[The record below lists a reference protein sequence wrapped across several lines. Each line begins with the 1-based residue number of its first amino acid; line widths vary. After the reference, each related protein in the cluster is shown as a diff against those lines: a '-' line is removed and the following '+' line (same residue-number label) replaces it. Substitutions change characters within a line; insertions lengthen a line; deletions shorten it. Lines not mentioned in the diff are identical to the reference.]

1 LQYNN
6 SPREFW
12 NQIRGKQNLT
22 KIGELLKSLI
32 ESETEKKNEF
42 YDLFFNKCLKRLSEF
57 LTIHLK
63 PEFKYEM
70 LSSKQIIIEII
81 CHCFK
86 SHSQRTR
93 YWTIHNDLV
102 PKILDL
108 QKDNSKIILLQ
119 VIKFMKTLIVYGD
132 DNIIKLI
139 TSNDYLNDIIK
150 IYSSISNKDNLIIS
164 AILELF
170 DIIKRNN
177 MKKLIAY
184 LFEKHYDFFYKEEHR
199 NVTIFQDLIAKY
211 DQGLEGFSYNRV
223 DENSNTRI
231 FKEFRSEMEEQ
242 YFDDDDE
249 EEDDLKD
256 YWDNKKKQLFQDSFS
271 RSDRSENIMLNRK
284 KYSDTKLEDIF
295 KDLKEDEEE
304 LYRQLSIYLLI

>member
-1 LQYNN
+1 
-6 SPREFW
+6 
-12 NQIRGKQNLT
+12 
-22 KIGELLKSLI
+22 LKSLI

-57 LTIHLK
+57 LTIPLK

-102 PKILDL
+102 PKILAL
-108 QKDNSKIILLQ
+108 QNDNSKIILLQ
-119 VIKFMKTLIVYGD
+119 IIKFMKTLIIYGD

-150 IYSSISNKDNLIIS
+150 IYSSISGRDNLIIS

-170 DIIKRNN
+170 DIIKKNN

-184 LFEKHYDFFYKEEHR
+184 LFEKHYDFFYKEENR
-199 NVTIFQDLIAKY
+199 SVSLFQDLINKY
-211 DQGLEGFSYNRV
+211 DQGLEGFSSQNRV
-223 DENSNTRI
+223 EENSNSRI
-231 FKEFRSEMEEQ
+231 FKEFRTEMEEQ
-242 YFDDDDE
+242 YFDDDED
-249 EEDDLKD
+249 EDDLKG
-256 YWDNKKKQLFQDSFS
+256 YWEKKKQLFQDSFTT
-271 RSDRSENIMLNRK
+271 RGPGVEKPENTLLNRK
-284 KYSDTKLEDIF
+284 KYSDTNLEDIF
-295 KDLKEDEEE
+295 KDLKEEEEE
-304 LYRQLSIYLLI
+304 LYRQLSKL